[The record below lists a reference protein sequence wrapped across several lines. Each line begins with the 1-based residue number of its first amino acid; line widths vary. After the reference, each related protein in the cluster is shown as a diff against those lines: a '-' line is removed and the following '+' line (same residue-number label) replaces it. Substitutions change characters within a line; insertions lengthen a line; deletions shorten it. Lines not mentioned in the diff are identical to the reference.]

1 MRISFK
7 RFVEDEL
14 FVRKIAGS
22 LAVRVKKRQNLIE
35 YQAISPVPDFTSLP
49 FFAVL
54 LSGQTGDPTSARR
67 GPIMTSL
74 SARALLSVGLLAGL
88 VAGCHRPAGTAS
100 QPGPKRPDNS
110 TVTSEEIQRQVSSDE
125 PLEKVLQGR
134 VAGVT
139 VIRTANGIAV
149 RIRGGSSVYG
159 NNEPLYVIDG
169 MPIQPGPNGALT
181 GLNPYDIESIKV
193 LKDAA
198 DTAMYGIRGA
208 NGVIVIKTKRP
219 KLN

>member
-7 RFVEDEL
+7 RFIEDER
-14 FVRKIAGS
+14 FVRKLAGT
-22 LAVRVKKRQNLIE
+22 LAVRVKKRQNLIR
-35 YQAISPVPDFTSLP
+35 YGLLACYRTSPSLP
-49 FFAVL
+49 FFGVL
-54 LSGQTGDPTSARR
+54 FSGQTGDPTSTRR
-67 GPIMTSL
+67 DPIMTLL
-74 SARALLSVGLLAGL
+74 SARSVLSVGLVVGL
-88 VAGCHRPAGTAS
+88 VAGCQKPAGT
-100 QPGPKRPDNS
+100 PPEPKPTRPDNS

-139 VIRTANGIAV
+139 VIRTGNGIAV
-149 RIRGGSSVYG
+149 RIRGGSSAYG
-159 NNEPLYVIDG
+159 NNEPLYVLDG
-169 MPIQPGPNGALT
+169 MPIQPGPNGALS

-219 KLN
+219 KQN